1 MGSHTIKFTADSTGE
16 SITFRPIT
24 GEGAV
29 VFEIS
34 DVSLERV
41 LVDTQ
46 VSSKPVKNFLS
57 GESDTGDEIFF
68 RIDTVPID
76 LYENTSHE
84 KLFEIYVNPLS
95 VLTKTKR
102 GMLMKVFVGLDDEP
116 FFELK
121 GDVLKGVS
129 VLKVNQEGQG
139 KSANPLCQSMR
150 LSYRDSSKQRC
161 RIMHSAIL
169 YLPTPMDY
177 SA

>member
-1 MGSHTIKFTADSTGE
+1 MGSHTIKFIADSTGE

-24 GEGAV
+24 GAGAV
-29 VFEIS
+29 VFEIT
-34 DVSLERV
+34 DVSLKRV

-46 VSSKPVKNFLS
+46 VLSWPVKKFLS
-57 GESDTGDEIFF
+57 GESDSGDEIFF
-68 RIDTVPID
+68 RIDTIPIN
-76 LYENTSHE
+76 LHE
-84 KLFEIYVNPLS
+84 DFEIYVNPIS

-102 GMLMKVFVGLDDEP
+102 GMLMKVFVGLDDNP

-121 GDVLKGVS
+121 GDVSKGVS
-129 VLKVNQEGQG
+129 ILKVSQEGQG
-139 KSANPLCQSMR
+139 KPTNPLCQNIR